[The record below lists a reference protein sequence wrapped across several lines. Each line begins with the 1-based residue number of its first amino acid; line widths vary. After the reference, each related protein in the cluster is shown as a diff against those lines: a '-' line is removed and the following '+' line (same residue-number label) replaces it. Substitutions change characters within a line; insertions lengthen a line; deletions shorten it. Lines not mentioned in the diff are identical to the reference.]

1 MILITFNTNT
11 HSMVIDS
18 EITGTKEYD
27 NVMTIKE
34 LQGFYEVRQKQLK
47 NDKVAPI
54 LRVPINNTIIEYI
67 HE

>member
-47 NDKVAPI
+47 NDKNAPI